1 LRFVLGVAEQQD
13 QRGHDDDAAADA
25 EHAARHARDHAEQDQ
40 TQSNHDLILMGNTPG
55 MRIGL
60 WGAGGIA
67 KVHARHAARLPGVSL
82 VVYDRDPQRASELA
96 GTHGGATAESDADLM
111 GQADAIVI
119 CLPTDLHAVAAET
132 ALRASRPV
140 LVEKPMVR
148 HLAEADFLVDLSR
161 QTGTPLVP
169 AHVVRFFADYE
180 AMHQQIKRGAVG
192 QIATARIRRGGKAP
206 LGSDA
211 WFRNPER
218 SGGVLLDLAVH
229 DFDWLLWTLGPV
241 TRVDSRSRWLGG
253 GSTETGDFALTTLT
267 FASGALAHVEST
279 WMDPSGFSVSVE
291 VAGSDGVVAYD
302 SRATAGLRTHTEAGS
317 TAATPR
323 ADADDPYFR
332 QMKAFVAAAR
342 GETPPAVTAEEGR
355 DALAVAL
362 AAVQSATERR
372 PVSLSARIIAGLS

>member
-1 LRFVLGVAEQQD
+1 
-13 QRGHDDDAAADA
+13 
-25 EHAARHARDHAEQDQ
+25 
-40 TQSNHDLILMGNTPG
+40 MGNTPG

-82 VVYDRDPQRASELA
+82 VVFDRDPQRASELA
-96 GTHGGATAESDADLM
+96 ETHGGTTAVSESDFLERT
-111 GQADAIVI
+111 DAIVI
-119 CLPTDLHAVAAET
+119 CLPTDLHAVAAEI

-148 HLAEADFLVDLSR
+148 HMAEADFLVNLAQ

-180 AMHQQIKRGAVG
+180 AMHQQVIQGAVG
-192 QIATARIRRGGKAP
+192 QVATAWMRRGGKAP

-211 WFRNPER
+211 WFRDPVR

-229 DFDWLLWTLGPV
+229 DFDWLRWTLGPV
-241 TRVDSRSRWLGG
+241 TRVESRSRWLGG

-279 WMDPSGFSVSVE
+279 WLDPSGFSVSVE
-291 VAGSDGVVAYD
+291 VAGSAGVVAYD
-302 SRATAGLRTHTEAGS
+302 SRATAGLRIHTEAGS

-342 GETPPAVTAEEGR
+342 GEAPPAVTAEEGR
-355 DALAVAL
+355 EALAVAL
-362 AAVQSATERR
+362 AAVESATERR
-372 PVSLSARIIAGLS
+372 PVAVSTGTITSLS